1 MAEFP
6 EFSYTDNVLH
16 AEGVS
21 VVDLAERF
29 GTPLFV
35 YSHTALVGQL
45 RRLRAAFGDADP
57 LIAYSVKANP
67 NLAVIRALHAEG
79 AGADVVSAGELARA
93 LAAGVPADQIVFA
106 GVGKR
111 RDELETAVQAG
122 ILSFNVEVDREL
134 ELLSEV
140 ASAHGVQANI
150 ALRVNPDVETDTH
163 EYIQTGRHVN
173 KFGIP
178 MEEARALYGRAA
190 NLPAINVR
198 GVSIH
203 IGSQLLDLAPFA
215 AALTRV
221 RALVQDL
228 AEDGIKLTHIDVGGG
243 LGVRYR
249 DENPPSLEA
258 YAQTIVEHVGDL
270 GARIVLE
277 PGRVIVANAG
287 ILLTRVL
294 YQKQMAGKRF
304 LIVDQAM
311 NDLARPSLYGA
322 YHEVLPAEQSDA
334 QVRADIVG
342 PVCESGDFLARDRD
356 VPNVQPG
363 GLLAAMSCGAYGR
376 SMSSNYNTRPR
387 AAEVLVRGS
396 EAHLVRERETVEQLL
411 QGEVIPEFLK

>member
-6 EFSYTDNVLH
+6 EFSYTDDVLH

-21 VVDLAERF
+21 VVDLAEQY

-79 AGADVVSAGELARA
+79 AGADVVSGGELARA

-106 GVGKR
+106 GVGKQ

-140 ASAHGVQANI
+140 ASAHGVKANI

-190 NLPAINVR
+190 TLPGIHVR

-203 IGSQLLDLAPFA
+203 IGSQLLDLSPFG

-228 AEDGIKLTHIDVGGG
+228 AKDGIRLTHIDVGGG

-249 DENPPSLEA
+249 DEDPPSLEA
-258 YAQTIVEHVGDL
+258 YAKTILEHVGDL

-277 PGRVIVANAG
+277 PGRVIAANAG

-322 YHEVLPAEQSDA
+322 YHEVLPAKRSEA
-334 QVRADIVG
+334 RVRADIVG
-342 PVCESGDFLARDRD
+342 PVCESGDFLARDRE
-356 VPNVQPG
+356 VPDVQPG
-363 GLLAAMSCGAYGR
+363 ELLAAMSCGAYGR

-396 EAHLVRERETVEQLL
+396 EAFLVHTRETVEQLL
-411 QGEVIPEFLK
+411 SGEVIPEFLK